1 MRPPETRWARIG
13 PKNPATLFHT
23 PDAGIC
29 LSAFVV
35 AHRGRTVLLGRPRG
49 GPAWPQKG
57 GYPEA
62 QARELEEEGAWLLPA
77 THLIIEESPD
87 HAALRITRDFA
98 GLPGIPR
105 FVMVQSH
112 LRPARLW
119 NPKMEGE
126 PLGHLLRV
134 RPRDSGAP
142 EADAMVGR
150 VPIRRAGRV
159 ALFEG
164 RPWASRH
171 PRRGGLP
178 STSTVALV
186 NSATCSK
193 RRTLP
198 NVFIGGARKRQSAHI
213 V

>member
-23 PDAGIC
+23 PEAGIC

-35 AHRGRTVLLGRPRG
+35 AHRGRTVLLGRPRA

-77 THLIIEESPD
+77 THLLIEESPD
-87 HAALRITRDFA
+87 HAALRIARDFA

-119 NPKMEGE
+119 NPKWKGNHWDICFVYDLAIRGLPKPMPWWAEFRFVAPDALRSLKVGR
-126 PLGHLLRV
+126 GHRDILEEAGYLR
-134 RPRDSGAP
+134 RPRS
-142 EADAMVGR
+142 
-150 VPIRRAGRV
+150 
-159 ALFEG
+159 
-164 RPWASRH
+164 H
-171 PRRGGLP
+171 
-178 STSTVALV
+178 
-186 NSATCSK
+186 
-193 RRTLP
+193 
-198 NVFIGGARKRQSAHI
+198 
-213 V
+213 